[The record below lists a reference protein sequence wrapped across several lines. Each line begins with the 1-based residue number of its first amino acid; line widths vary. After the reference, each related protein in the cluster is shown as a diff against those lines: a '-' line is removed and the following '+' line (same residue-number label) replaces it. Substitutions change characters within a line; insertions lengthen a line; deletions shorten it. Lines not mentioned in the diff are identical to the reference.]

1 SIIESGIDMPRVNTL
16 IVNEADRMGLAQ
28 LYQLRGRVG
37 RSNRLAYSYFTYR
50 QDKSLTEPATKRLNA
65 IREFTELGSGMKIA
79 MRDLE
84 IRGAGN
90 LLGPEQHGHIE
101 AIGFDLYV
109 RLLEEECAR
118 LRGQEKTERV
128 MPQLDVKID
137 SFIPDDYIPD
147 PAIKIQIYKQA
158 LLAVSET
165 EVQNLEDELQDRF
178 GPLPAPVQNL
188 IRITRL
194 RAQAAD
200 KHIRSVTTLKNR
212 LEVRVDV
219 NLNDIWRPLQALA
232 VKRNLRLKRLGM
244 DGFALEGNVADISL
258 LQAMI
263 AVL

>member
-1 SIIESGIDMPRVNTL
+1 
-16 IVNEADRMGLAQ
+16 
-28 LYQLRGRVG
+28 
-37 RSNRLAYSYFTYR
+37 
-50 QDKSLTEPATKRLNA
+50 
-65 IREFTELGSGMKIA
+65 
-79 MRDLE
+79 
-84 IRGAGN
+84 
-90 LLGPEQHGHIE
+90 
-101 AIGFDLYV
+101 
-109 RLLEEECAR
+109 
-118 LRGQEKTERV
+118 
-128 MPQLDVKID
+128 

-147 PAIKIQIYKQA
+147 PAIKIQIYKHA